1 MTSPNR
7 FDHVSVEK
15 IANVYYEGRTF
26 SRTVWFEDG
35 RKKMLGIVL
44 PCDADVPAYEFKT
57 DSSERI
63 EILAGECEVKL
74 AGEEEFSYYR
84 AGQAFLVEGHSSYE
98 LRNEAVVQYICHL
111 EGWRIIYK
119 ARGKANIKLKKRV
132 INHGKTELF
141 LWHSCRAIHL
151 ATPRY
156 RWVDTLYSRR

>member
-44 PCDADVPAYEFKT
+44 PCDADVPVYEFKT

-63 EILAGECEVKL
+63 EILAGE
-74 AGEEEFSYYR
+74 EEFTYYR

-111 EGWRIIYK
+111 EG
-119 ARGKANIKLKKRV
+119 
-132 INHGKTELF
+132 
-141 LWHSCRAIHL
+141 
-151 ATPRY
+151 
-156 RWVDTLYSRR
+156 